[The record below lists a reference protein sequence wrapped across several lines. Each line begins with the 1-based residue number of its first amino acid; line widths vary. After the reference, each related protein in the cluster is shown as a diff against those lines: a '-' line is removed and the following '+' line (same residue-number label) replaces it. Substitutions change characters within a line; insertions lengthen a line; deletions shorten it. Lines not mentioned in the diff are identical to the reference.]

1 MGARGPAPTPT
12 AILDMR
18 GSWRAKTRAGEPQPQ
33 RGSPTAPRNLS
44 KAQKAVFRQIG
55 RILEDMGL
63 ATRADGAQLERYAIY
78 LVRWRACE
86 KFLAAKDDEHA
97 RSGTLVP
104 PGCYPVW
111 SDDADHYVSVSKRG
125 VAIVGFVEYPAVR
138 ESHRLD
144 LALKQIEASFGL
156 TPSARARLTVGG
168 ADDAPADPMSEF
180 LNAKRA

>member
-12 AILDMR
+12 AILDIR

-33 RGSPTAPRNLS
+33 RGAPTAPRSLS
-44 KAQKAVFRQIG
+44 KIQKAVFRQVC

-63 ATRADGAQLERYAIY
+63 ATTADGAQLERYAIY

-86 KFLAAKDDEHA
+86 TFLAAKDAEHA
-97 RSGTLVP
+97 AKGHVVP

-111 SDDADHYVSVSKRG
+111 SDDADTYVSATTAG
-125 VAIVGFVEYPAVR
+125 VCIVGFVEYPAVR

-168 ADDAPADPMSEF
+168 ADNGPADPIAEF